1 MSAAEDP
8 VQETHRPLDPRV
20 AAATAGRF
28 IPEQATRSS
37 KRKRR
42 RRPQQARAPPSDA
55 PLPLALRYTEAAKLI
70 GVIRQVHNLAN
81 AGVLKRVRFGKRC
94 TRITTA
100 SVIAL
105 IGE

>member
-8 VQETHRPLDPRV
+8 VQETNRPLDPRV

-42 RRPQQARAPPSDA
+42 RRPQQVRAPPSDA

-70 GVIRQVHNLAN
+70 GVSTRQVHNLAN
-81 AGVLKRVRFGKRC
+81 AGVLKRVRFQPP
-94 TRITTA
+94 
-100 SVIAL
+100 SP
-105 IGE
+105 